1 MPSLRRKFLNH
12 PFVSDFRHNFR
23 SRSDK
28 PTILFLRHMMPTHQ
42 NFHGHF
48 LNWVRENNPAAFERF
63 RFARIPGLPVSLQ
76 KTALLFPWLQDP
88 LKERFPDWYRLA
100 KQVEDR
106 CAQQGIPVINPVDC
120 LSRSIKSVA
129 LPLIRQTGARTA
141 HIVPILKPAEFDF
154 EKAGLSLPFF
164 IREDRYHGGPIT
176 FISEA
181 DDLRKVAWNTFENPV
196 AVEYIETR
204 CADGNYRKYRY
215 VFMGDAGVPRH
226 LVIARE
232 WCVHAEARLLTPQAI
247 EEEMNFTRLLSDPN
261 HEILNRARKLL
272 GMDFVAFD
280 YSYDTEGRLVIWEP
294 NPFPCLWVDY
304 NTQNTPYQIPLMN
317 RLYQTLLQF
326 IFNAGNLVLPNK
338 TESSLE
344 RGLQSA

>member
-12 PFVSDFRHNFR
+12 PFVLDFRHNFR
-23 SRSDK
+23 SRSDL
-28 PTILFLRHMMPTHQ
+28 PTILILRHMLPSHR

-48 LNWVRENNPAAFERF
+48 VNWVRENHPAAFERF
-63 RFARIPGLPVSLQ
+63 RFARIPGLPVSLRN
-76 KTALLFPWLQDP
+76 TAVLVPWLQDP
-88 LKERFPDWYRLA
+88 LKERFPDWYCLA

-106 CAQQGIPVINPVDC
+106 CAQRSIPIINPVDC
-120 LSRSIKSVA
+120 LSGSIKSFA

-141 HIVPILKPAEFDF
+141 HIVRIPRPAEFDF

-164 IREDRYHGGPIT
+164 IREDRIPGGPIT
-176 FISEA
+176 FISEP

-215 VFMGDAGVPRH
+215 VFMGNAGVPRH
-226 LVIARE
+226 LVIAKD
-232 WCVHAEARLLTPQAI
+232 WCVHAEARLLNPQTI
-247 EEEMNFTRLLSDPN
+247 EEEMNYTNLPSDLH
-261 HEILNRARKLL
+261 HEILNNARKLL
-272 GMDFVAFD
+272 GMDMVAFD

-317 RLYQTLLQF
+317 RLYQTFLQF
-326 IFNAGNLVLPNK
+326 FFDAGKLSFPGKNA
-338 TESSLE
+338 
-344 RGLQSA
+344 ADI